1 MSTKTE
7 KTEVSTTSKTETVKA
22 QREITDRVLTKIN
35 ELQELGELKLPSDY
49 NAANA
54 LKSAMLVLQDIKTK
68 DKRPVLQACSQNSIA
83 QSLLKMVIEGLSVYK
98 GQGYFIPYGTELT
111 WSRSYQ
117 GARALAK
124 RVAGVKDVVPGV
136 VYENDVFEYEVDV
149 NTGRKRIIKH
159 QQSME
164 NIDNAKIKGAYAVI
178 IHPEYIDV
186 EVMTI
191 KEIEQ
196 SWKQGYGKGDVHQK
210 FTQEMVKKTII
221 SRACKPLINSSNDSY
236 LDEDSDNEDI
246 NKAFASQ
253 QKDVNKEIGQEM
265 AAEVVDFDEAE
276 EVADEP
282 TQQAEQIEAGF

>member
-54 LKSAMLVLQDIKTK
+54 LKSAMLVLQDIKTSK
-68 DKRPVLQACSQNSIA
+68 NDGSRPVLQACSQNSIA

-236 LDEDSDNEDI
+236 LDEDSDNEDT
-246 NKAFASQ
+246 NKAFTSQ
-253 QKDVNKEIGQEM
+253 QKEVNKEIGQEM
-265 AAEVVDFDEAE
+265 ATEVVDFDDAE
-276 EVADEP
+276 EVADE
-282 TQQAEQIEAGF
+282 QAEQIEAGF